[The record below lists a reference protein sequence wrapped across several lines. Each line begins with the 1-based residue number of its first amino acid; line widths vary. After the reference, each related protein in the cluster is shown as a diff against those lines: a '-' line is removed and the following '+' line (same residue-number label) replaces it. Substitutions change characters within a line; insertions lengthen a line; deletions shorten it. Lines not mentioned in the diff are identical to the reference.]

1 MSNDAKL
8 FGNAMISAIHNNQF
22 IAQGPIGTW
31 SDRVSKRA
39 CNRQRNTEMT
49 LDIGGAGEYRD
60 IVKYNAQVGRWFLR
74 SGDDESE
81 IEPPTMV
88 MDLANIAP
96 GWLLF
101 LEGSAPNRRMDPS
114 LGVRAPQ
121 PSDSHKRGFMVLC
134 FSPKNLN
141 GVAELSSGSMHL
153 SNAIKELH
161 SKFEEMCGEHPGKLP
176 VVACTGT
183 TEKPGKFG
191 TNHKPTFEIVDWT
204 DRPEDLPDE
213 SPVDPTEVWSGN
225 GGAAT
230 HTPASATPTT
240 SPPPAANKP
249 ATETEALF

>member
-1 MSNDAKL
+1 MT
-8 FGNAMISAIHNNQF
+8 HE
-22 IAQGPIGTW
+22 P
-31 SDRVSKRA
+31 
-39 CNRQRNTEMT
+39 RN
-49 LDIGGAGEYRD
+49 LDIGGTGVYRD
-60 IVKYNAQVGRWFLR
+60 ICKFNAQAGRWYLR
-74 SGDDESE
+74 SGDGEDE
-81 IEPPTMV
+81 IETPTMA
-88 MDLANIAP
+88 MDLANLTT

-101 LEGSAPNRRMDPS
+101 LEGAAPNRRWDAVP
-114 LGVRAPQ
+114 GVRAPQ
-121 PSDSHKRGFMVLC
+121 PSESHKRGFMVLC

-225 GGAAT
+225 GGTAI
-230 HTPASATPTT
+230 HTPAPASATPTT
-240 SPPPAANKP
+240 SPPPAADKS
-249 ATETEALF
+249 ASDTDALF